1 MSFQTLYLK
10 KQSDR
15 RLKQGHQWIFS
26 NEIDVQRS
34 PLKMFNAGQQGVV
47 ENADG
52 RFVAYACMSPNNLIC
67 ARVVSRDKQ
76 HPLDKS
82 LLVHRINIALSLRQR
97 CFDQPYYRL
106 VYGDSDFLPGLVID
120 RFGDICVVQ
129 ISNAA
134 MDAML
139 EDILAALIKVI
150 KPSGV
155 LLKNDSVAR
164 ADEGLEQDIRV
175 IHGDVDQ
182 RVALVENGVNF
193 MAPVWEGQK
202 TGWFYDHRENRAR
215 LQQLAK
221 GQRVLDVFSY
231 VGGWGVQAAAA
242 GASEVFCV
250 DRSQQAIEWVHENAA
265 LNGVEDR
272 VATLQGN
279 AVDAMQQLRDAG
291 EKFDIVVV
299 DPPAF
304 IKKRKE
310 NFAYLKQKLQ
320 PLEKYL
326 SVAEATPK
334 SDPSWFGFPITLN
347 EDAGK
352 SRVELLQYL
361 DKKKIG
367 TRLLFAGNL
376 TKQPYF
382 KNVEYRVAGD
392 LINTDK
398 TMNQTF
404 WVGVQ
409 PALNKEHYDYIADVL
424 TNFLVK

>member
-34 PLKMFNAGQQGVV
+34 PLKMFNAGQQVVV

-164 ADEGLEQDIRV
+164 ADEGLDQDIRV

-304 IKKRKE
+304 IKKRKDSAKGE
-310 NFAYLKQKLQ
+310 QAYHRINQLALRLLNKDGILVSASCSMHLSRPQLTDVIRAGGRHIDRNIQVFASGGQGADHPIHPAIPETDYLKAL
-320 PLEKYL
+320 
-326 SVAEATPK
+326 
-334 SDPSWFGFPITLN
+334 FC
-347 EDAGK
+347 
-352 SRVELLQYL
+352 RVC
-361 DKKKIG
+361 
-367 TRLLFAGNL
+367 
-376 TKQPYF
+376 P
-382 KNVEYRVAGD
+382 V
-392 LINTDK
+392 
-398 TMNQTF
+398 
-404 WVGVQ
+404 
-409 PALNKEHYDYIADVL
+409 
-424 TNFLVK
+424 

>member
-15 RLKQGHQWIFS
+15 RLRQGHQWIFS
-26 NEIDVQRS
+26 NEVDVTRS
-34 PLKMFNAGQQGVV
+34 PLKMFSAGQQVVV
-47 ENADG
+47 ENAEG
-52 RFVAYACMSPNNLIC
+52 RFVAYACMSPSNLIC
-67 ARVVSRDKQ
+67 ARLVSRDKQ

-82 LLVHRINIALSLRQR
+82 LLVHRINVALSLRQR

-120 RFGDICVVQ
+120 RFGDVCVVQ

-139 EDILAALIKVI
+139 EDILAALIKVV

-164 ADEGLEQDIRV
+164 ADEGLEEDIRV
-175 IHGDVDQ
+175 IHGDVAAS
-182 RVALVENGVNF
+182 VPLIENGVSF
-193 MAPVWEGQK
+193 MAPVWKGQK

-215 LQQLAK
+215 LQQLSK

-250 DRSQQAIEWVHENAA
+250 DRSEQALEWVHENAT

-291 EKFDIVVV
+291 ERFDIVVV

-304 IKKRKE
+304 IKKRKDSAKGE
-310 NFAYLKQKLQ
+310 QAYHRVNQLALRLLNKDGLLVSASCSMHLSRAQLTDVVRAGGRHIDRNIQVFASGGQGADHPVHPAIPETDYLKAL
-320 PLEKYL
+320 
-326 SVAEATPK
+326 
-334 SDPSWFGFPITLN
+334 FC
-347 EDAGK
+347 
-352 SRVELLQYL
+352 RVC
-361 DKKKIG
+361 
-367 TRLLFAGNL
+367 
-376 TKQPYF
+376 P
-382 KNVEYRVAGD
+382 V
-392 LINTDK
+392 
-398 TMNQTF
+398 
-404 WVGVQ
+404 
-409 PALNKEHYDYIADVL
+409 
-424 TNFLVK
+424 

>member
-34 PLKMFNAGQQGVV
+34 PLKMFNAGQQVVV

-164 ADEGLEQDIRV
+164 ADEGLEQSIRV
-175 IHGDVDQ
+175 IHGNVDQ

-221 GQRVLDVFSY
+221 GQR
-231 VGGWGVQAAAA
+231 
-242 GASEVFCV
+242 
-250 DRSQQAIEWVHENAA
+250 
-265 LNGVEDR
+265 
-272 VATLQGN
+272 
-279 AVDAMQQLRDAG
+279 
-291 EKFDIVVV
+291 
-299 DPPAF
+299 
-304 IKKRKE
+304 
-310 NFAYLKQKLQ
+310 
-320 PLEKYL
+320 
-326 SVAEATPK
+326 
-334 SDPSWFGFPITLN
+334 
-347 EDAGK
+347 
-352 SRVELLQYL
+352 
-361 DKKKIG
+361 
-367 TRLLFAGNL
+367 
-376 TKQPYF
+376 
-382 KNVEYRVAGD
+382 
-392 LINTDK
+392 
-398 TMNQTF
+398 
-404 WVGVQ
+404 
-409 PALNKEHYDYIADVL
+409 
-424 TNFLVK
+424 

>member
-34 PLKMFNAGQQGVV
+34 PLKMFNAGQQVVV

-182 RVALVENGVNF
+182 LVALVENGVNF

-304 IKKRKE
+304 IKKRKDSAKGE
-310 NFAYLKQKLQ
+310 QAYHRINQLALRLLNKDGILVSASCSMHLSRPQLTDVIRAGGRHIDRNIQVFASGGQGADHPIHPAIPETDYLKAL
-320 PLEKYL
+320 
-326 SVAEATPK
+326 
-334 SDPSWFGFPITLN
+334 FC
-347 EDAGK
+347 
-352 SRVELLQYL
+352 RVC
-361 DKKKIG
+361 
-367 TRLLFAGNL
+367 
-376 TKQPYF
+376 P
-382 KNVEYRVAGD
+382 V
-392 LINTDK
+392 
-398 TMNQTF
+398 
-404 WVGVQ
+404 
-409 PALNKEHYDYIADVL
+409 
-424 TNFLVK
+424 

>member
-15 RLKQGHQWIFS
+15 RLRQGHQWIFS

-34 PLKMFNAGQQGVV
+34 PLKMFSAGQQVTV
-47 ENADG
+47 ENAEG
-52 RFVAYACMSPNNLIC
+52 RFVGYACMSPSNLIC
-67 ARVVSRDKQ
+67 ARLVSRDKK

-82 LLVHRINIALSLRQR
+82 LLVHRINVALSLRQR

-106 VYGDSDFLPGLVID
+106 VYGDADFLPGLVID
-120 RFGDICVVQ
+120 RFGDVCVVQ
-129 ISNAA
+129 IANAA

-139 EDILAALIKVI
+139 DDILAALIKVV

-164 ADEGLEQDIRV
+164 ADEGLEDDIRV
-175 IHGDVDQ
+175 IHGDVAES
-182 RVALVENGVNF
+182 VPLIENGVHF
-193 MAPVWEGQK
+193 MAPVWQGQK

-250 DRSQQAIEWVHENAA
+250 DRSEQALEWVHENAT
-265 LNGVEDR
+265 LNAVQDR

-279 AVDAMQQLRDAG
+279 AVDAMQQLRDSG
-291 EKFDIVVV
+291 ERFDIVVV

-304 IKKRKE
+304 IKKRKDSAKGE
-310 NFAYLKQKLQ
+310 QAYHRINQLALRLLNKDGILVSASCSMHLSRQQLTDVVRAGGRHIDRNIQIFGSGGQGADHPVHPAIPETEYLKAL
-320 PLEKYL
+320 
-326 SVAEATPK
+326 
-334 SDPSWFGFPITLN
+334 FC
-347 EDAGK
+347 
-352 SRVELLQYL
+352 RVC
-361 DKKKIG
+361 
-367 TRLLFAGNL
+367 
-376 TKQPYF
+376 P
-382 KNVEYRVAGD
+382 V
-392 LINTDK
+392 
-398 TMNQTF
+398 
-404 WVGVQ
+404 
-409 PALNKEHYDYIADVL
+409 
-424 TNFLVK
+424 

>member
-34 PLKMFNAGQQGVV
+34 PLKMFNAGQQVVV

-279 AVDAMQQLRDAG
+279 AVDGMQQLRDAG

-304 IKKRKE
+304 IKKRKDSAKGE
-310 NFAYLKQKLQ
+310 QAYHRINQLALRLLNKDGILVSASCSMHLSRPQLTDVIRAGGRHIDRNIQVFASGGQGADHPIHPAIPETDYLKAL
-320 PLEKYL
+320 
-326 SVAEATPK
+326 
-334 SDPSWFGFPITLN
+334 FC
-347 EDAGK
+347 
-352 SRVELLQYL
+352 RVC
-361 DKKKIG
+361 
-367 TRLLFAGNL
+367 
-376 TKQPYF
+376 P
-382 KNVEYRVAGD
+382 V
-392 LINTDK
+392 
-398 TMNQTF
+398 
-404 WVGVQ
+404 
-409 PALNKEHYDYIADVL
+409 
-424 TNFLVK
+424 

>member
-34 PLKMFNAGQQGVV
+34 PLKMFNAGQQVVV

-304 IKKRKE
+304 IKKRKDSAKGE
-310 NFAYLKQKLQ
+310 QAYHRINQLALRLLNKDGILVSASCSMHLSRPQLTDVIRAGGRHIDRNIQVFASGGQGADHPIHPAIPETDYLKAL
-320 PLEKYL
+320 
-326 SVAEATPK
+326 
-334 SDPSWFGFPITLN
+334 FC
-347 EDAGK
+347 
-352 SRVELLQYL
+352 RVC
-361 DKKKIG
+361 
-367 TRLLFAGNL
+367 
-376 TKQPYF
+376 P
-382 KNVEYRVAGD
+382 V
-392 LINTDK
+392 
-398 TMNQTF
+398 
-404 WVGVQ
+404 
-409 PALNKEHYDYIADVL
+409 
-424 TNFLVK
+424 